1 MLENLSLRKKI
12 LLLIGGTISVLL
24 IIASSYFVNHIA
36 TLSRQG
42 VEREAQSY
50 ILSEKLSMESF
61 FAQYGKL
68 VKSFITSP
76 HMIEFFERYDTRESN
91 LSALDGYDNIN
102 KDFIRISSNDENVLS
117 AFFGSAKTGE
127 YFKENERTS
136 KFADGNPYYA
146 YKRSWWQN
154 ALSKNGLYVGTPTV
168 DINTGAVSAVVQQPV
183 RNSRGELVGIGGV
196 DLQINRISAM
206 VEDIRFNGQGYGFLL
221 DSDLKV
227 VHLSKQTGHD
237 LSITDEG
244 PNGKEGLEALESRFA
259 NTQGFSALN
268 KKIKSN
274 QSGTAKVTL
283 KGRDYYVVFNSVKL
297 DTPILDWH
305 VGILIPVSL
314 IEEPVEQAV
323 MTTITSVIVI
333 LAIVVAMI
341 WWATHMIAK
350 PITKLTYIMR
360 DIASGDGDL
369 TQRIDIKS
377 QDEVGQLAHHMN
389 TFIDKLRAMMLDT
402 AAQASQLGN
411 ASAQLSEVSAN
422 TNHEIQQEKEQ
433 VDSVSA
439 AVTEMAATV
448 TEISR
453 NAQETNQA
461 AETVQRMTQD
471 GAARSN
477 QAQQVM
483 VELSAHIGEAAK
495 VVSGLEQETSNIG
508 AVIDVINGIAEQ
520 TNLLALNAAIE
531 AARAGEQG
539 RGFAVVAD
547 EVRSLASRTQESTDD
562 IRNMI
567 SRLQQIAQQAS
578 TMMQQGQDQA
588 QSTVEQTQGVLDSLK
603 EIAESVV
610 TVQDQSHQIA
620 TSTEE
625 QTVVA
630 EDINNSLNTINDLV
644 NSTAHHAQTLASE
657 ARDLNDLAKA
667 LNGTVNQFKL

>member
-24 IIASSYFVNHIA
+24 IIAASYFVNHIA

-42 VEREAQSY
+42 IEREAQSY
-50 ILSEKLSMESF
+50 IYAEKLSMESF

-76 HMIEFFERYDTRESN
+76 HIIEFFEQYDTREAN
-91 LSALDGYDNIN
+91 LSTLDGYENIN

-117 AFFGSAKTGE
+117 AFFGSANTGE

-146 YKRSWWQN
+146 YKRSWWQD
-154 ALSKNGLYVGTPTV
+154 ALSHNGLYVGSATV

-183 RNSRGELVGIGGV
+183 RNLRGELVGIGGV
-196 DLQINRISAM
+196 DLQINRISAL
-206 VEDIRFNGQGYGFLL
+206 VEEIRFHGQGFGFLL
-221 DSDLKV
+221 DNDLKV
-227 VHLSKQTGHD
+227 VHLSNQTNHD

-244 PNGKEGLEALESRFA
+244 PNGKEGLDALEQRFE
-259 NTQGFSALN
+259 NTHGFSELN
-268 KKIKSN
+268 RQIENNKA
-274 QSGTAKVTL
+274 GTATVTL
-283 KGRDYYVVFNSVKL
+283 KGKEYYVVFNNVHL
-297 DTPILDWH
+297 DTPVLDWH

-314 IEEPVEQAV
+314 IEEPVQQAV
-323 MTTITSVIVI
+323 MTTISSVVVI
-333 LAIVVAMI
+333 LAIVIAMI

-350 PITKLTYIMR
+350 PITTLTQIMR
-360 DIASGDGDL
+360 DIASGNGDL

-377 QDEVGQLAHHMN
+377 HDEVGQLAHHMN

-402 AAQASQLGN
+402 ATQASQLGN

-422 TNHEIQQEKEQ
+422 TNHEIQQEKQQ

-471 GAARSN
+471 GATRSN

-483 VELSAHIGEAAK
+483 IELSTHIGEAAK

-578 TMMQQGQDQA
+578 TMMRQGQDQA
-588 QSTVEQTQGVLDSLK
+588 QGTVEQTQGVLDSLT
-603 EIAESVV
+603 EIADSVI

-630 EDINNSLNTINDLV
+630 EDINNSLSTINDLV

-657 ARDLNDLAKA
+657 AHDLNNLAKA